1 MRTFIDNQGKRWHA
15 ALLEASYG
23 NIMLVFSPLQGDGI
37 RQQLLG
43 VENLAEGEMLF
54 AELDNAGLVA
64 MLDDA
69 APWNPGG

>member
-1 MRTFIDNQGKRWHA
+1 MRTFTDNQGKRWQA

-43 VENLAEGEMLF
+43 AENLAEGETQL
-54 AELDNAGLVA
+54 AG
-64 MLDDA
+64 LDDA
-69 APWNPGG
+69 GLLAMLNDAEPWNPGG